1 MYGVLI
7 FSFYKSFKLINS
19 KYIFLK
25 IFKKKIIFK
34 NLNIFFLK
42 QNIFFFLNN
51 NYKNFYLKLFLK
63 KLISFLKGFKSF
75 FNIQGRRFKYF
86 INPKYIFFKMDTSK
100 FICLP
105 LVKNIFFKKTKDI
118 TKLFFFN
125 VKHFQFLKKIQKLKI
140 PNNYTK
146 KKKGIFF
153 FINIFFF

>member
-25 IFKKKIIFK
+25 VFKKKIIFK
-34 NLNIFFLK
+34 NLNFFFLK
-42 QNIFFFLNN
+42 KNIFFFLNK

-63 KLISFLKGFKSF
+63 KLISFLKGFKIF
-75 FNIQGRRFKYF
+75 FYVQGRRFKYF
-86 INPKYIFFKMDTSK
+86 INSQYIFFKMDTSK

-105 LVKNIFFKKTKDI
+105 LVKNIFLQKTKDI

-125 VKHFQFLKKIQKLKI
+125 VKHFQLLKKIQKLKM

-153 FINIFFF
+153 L